1 MDTALIA
8 PKFSRER
15 LGRMN
20 EIMASHVER
29 GTTPGLITAVSRKG
43 ETHVE
48 VMGSMEIGGAPLQ
61 RDSIFRIAS
70 MSKPITAVAA
80 LILLEECV
88 LRLDEPVDRLLPEL
102 ADRQVLRSLES
113 EATDT
118 VPANRAITLR
128 DLLTFTFGQGLVFA
142 WPGTYPIQT
151 AIEEAGL
158 GPHPPQPASDPEPDE
173 WMRRLGTLP
182 LIYQPGERWLYNTGS
197 DVLSVLIARASG
209 QDLETFMGERIFDP
223 LGMKDTGF
231 SVSAENIDRLTTNY
245 GTNFET
251 GALELYDAAE
261 GGAWSTAPAFPSGAG
276 GLVSTIDDYLAFAQM
291 LLNGGKLGNTRI
303 LSRPTVEL
311 MTTNQLTPEQRVS
324 AGFLDQ
330 GWGFGV
336 AMVLERRDVIPVG
349 AYGWDGG
356 LGTTWRNDPAED
368 LISIMLTEASW
379 TSSTPPAICRDF
391 WTTAYA
397 SLDD

>member
-48 VMGSMEIGGAPLQ
+48 VIGSMEIGGAPLQ

-70 MSKPITAVAA
+70 MSKPITAVAT

-128 DLLTFTFGQGLVFA
+128 DLLTFTFGQGLV
-142 WPGTYPIQT
+142 
-151 AIEEAGL
+151 
-158 GPHPPQPASDPEPDE
+158 
-173 WMRRLGTLP
+173 
-182 LIYQPGERWLYNTGS
+182 
-197 DVLSVLIARASG
+197 
-209 QDLETFMGERIFDP
+209 
-223 LGMKDTGF
+223 
-231 SVSAENIDRLTTNY
+231 
-245 GTNFET
+245 
-251 GALELYDAAE
+251 
-261 GGAWSTAPAFPSGAG
+261 
-276 GLVSTIDDYLAFAQM
+276 
-291 LLNGGKLGNTRI
+291 
-303 LSRPTVEL
+303 
-311 MTTNQLTPEQRVS
+311 
-324 AGFLDQ
+324 
-330 GWGFGV
+330 
-336 AMVLERRDVIPVG
+336 
-349 AYGWDGG
+349 
-356 LGTTWRNDPAED
+356 
-368 LISIMLTEASW
+368 
-379 TSSTPPAICRDF
+379 
-391 WTTAYA
+391 
-397 SLDD
+397 